1 MVTLLGVLYKNG
13 HRDRTLLLILASF
26 VLLVGWLY
34 LKIKCNDSKEKVRT
48 KEKNSGE
55 KENLWSAFCTKA
67 VSLFRDSTA
76 SSSKVSADVKK
87 AFFEKLKNRT
97 GLTEDSFGDYNSDI
111 YWIANSYFVKDENS
125 VHCKKL
131 NNWLDMFGCLR
142 NYSCA

>member
-1 MVTLLGVLYKNG
+1 MIPKKKCGPKRKIRGKKKICGLLFAQRLYPFQG
-13 HRDRTLLLILASF
+13 FYSDF
-26 VLLVGWLY
+26 V
-34 LKIKCNDSKEKVRT
+34 KSKCR
-48 KEKNSGE
+48 
-55 KENLWSAFCTKA
+55 C
-67 VSLFRDSTA
+67 
-76 SSSKVSADVKK
+76 KK
-87 AFFEKLKNRT
+87 AFFEKLKKRT

>member
-1 MVTLLGVLYKNG
+1 MIPKKKCGPK
-13 HRDRTLLLILASF
+13 R
-26 VLLVGWLY
+26 
-34 LKIKCNDSKEKVRT
+34 KIR
-48 KEKNSGE
+48 GG

-76 SSSKVSADVKK
+76 TSSKVSADVKK
-87 AFFEKLKNRT
+87 AFFEKLKKRT
-97 GLTEDSFGDYNSDI
+97 DLTEDSFGDYNSDI
-111 YWIANSYFVKDENS
+111 YWIVNSYFVKDENS